1 MNWGDMGDARRGDDA
16 AEGRTALS
24 QRDTPIDTLRLNP
37 AQREALLNQLN
48 DNSGAPGDEEN
59 GRRHTRVGFTAESV
73 AITFIHPGGIET
85 SCLITPRNLSVA
97 GLGFL
102 HGGFIHQN
110 TECYIEL
117 PTLFGDTMRVR
128 GRVRS
133 CRHIKGRVHEIGL
146 EFSSEIDPYEFLEP
160 GDAPTS
166 GDSHDIDPSQFH
178 GSILMVDSSAPD
190 TRLLAH
196 HLRSSNI
203 SVEIRED
210 YDAAEEAIA
219 SGAFGLIFFGDS
231 ALSENGGADYVQGA
245 RSQGFDG
252 PVVAMTSESKGDW
265 LAKLRKCGFTDVLVK
280 PYNTGKLFATLSQH
294 LPESGAAGSSS
305 GQIFSMLASDDGVVE
320 LLETFL
326 QDVESSIKELHA
338 LMGAGALQDV
348 RSACLALKGT
358 GQGYGYPR
366 FSDAAREVVDTID
379 KTSNT
384 MEIEVALKRLDLVF
398 KRLTPATIARPNSD

>member
-1 MNWGDMGDARRGDDA
+1 M
-16 AEGRTALS
+16 S
-24 QRDTPIDTLRLNP
+24 QRDTPIDTLRLNQT
-37 AQREALLNQLN
+37 QREALLLQLN
-48 DNSGAPGDEEN
+48 ENSGEKGDAEN
-59 GRRHTRVGFTAESV
+59 ARRHARVDFTAESV

-117 PTLFGDTMRVR
+117 PTLFGDTLRVR
-128 GRVRS
+128 GRVRA
-133 CRHIKGRVHEIGL
+133 CRHISGRIHEIGL

-160 GDAPTS
+160 GDAPMS
-166 GDSHDIDPSQFH
+166 GDSHNIDPSQFH
-178 GSILMVDSSAPD
+178 GSILLVDSSAPD
-190 TRLLAH
+190 SNLLAH
-196 HLRSSNI
+196 HLRGSNI
-203 SVEIRED
+203 SVDIRED
-210 YDAAEEAIA
+210 YEAAEEAIA
-219 SGAFGLIFFGDS
+219 SGAVGLIFFGDS

-252 PVVAMTSESKGDW
+252 PVIAMTSESKGDW

-280 PYNTGKLFATLSQH
+280 PYSTGKLFATLSQH
-294 LPESGAAGSSS
+294 LPDSGAAGSSS

-326 QDVESSIKELHA
+326 RDVESSIKELHA
-338 LMGAGALQDV
+338 FMGAGALQKIRGV
-348 RSACLALKGT
+348 CLALKGT

-379 KTSNT
+379 KASNSS
-384 MEIEVALKRLDLVF
+384 EIEVALKRLDLVF
-398 KRLTPATIARPNSD
+398 QRLAPVPLPRATPTDPD